1 MKNRS
6 KFLIVC
12 ILLGVIDQGKAISTH
27 LKQPSVTNLLDTTA
41 LAIDE
46 KKDET
51 PEDKQVEGD

>member
-1 MKNRS
+1 M
-6 KFLIVC
+6 IVC